1 MSARV
6 NYRTL
11 STSTVRRG
19 RIKQGPGNLNEDL
32 FLYCVAPCLKT
43 VEKIGLCKEFNS
55 IFSREQ
61 SKVVQRLKAYRPIQI
76 LFQNHLEE
84 GGSPGAYLNRLNGQI
99 QELWG
104 KFFLGGY
111 LERRK
116 IEREFQHVDKAVS
129 AERLEKH
136 VDELAQ
142 RVLQLRPATLSAKS
156 HRGVEVARNIV
167 LVLLSLQIV
176 MGIALLI
183 LGISTGMLLL
193 FAVPFGLFVAA
204 IGCVLTL
211 GNENPLVE
219 EYLGRSLL
227 EVQQELSPTVI
238 LP

>member
-136 VDELAQ
+136 VDELAKE
-142 RVLQLRPATLSAKS
+142 VLQLRPATLSAKNY
-156 HRGVEVARNIV
+156 RIAKVATNIA
-167 LVLLSLQIV
+167 LVLLPLAIAI
-176 MGIALLI
+176 GTALLI
-183 LGISTGMLLL
+183 LGFGYGSLVLCSVALCVIIIGD
-193 FAVPFGLFVAA
+193 FAERYRD
-204 IGCVLTL
+204 
-211 GNENPLVE
+211 NNPLVE